1 MIWYEQLTYRFLV
14 GSQNIKCH
22 KLCLVLI
29 SNVITIDTKILKISI
44 LDNFIVFVTSILVI
58 LISISW
64 LFILKVKRYL
74 AGNTNRWKEKE
85 KERIGLK
92 DIVYEAMANDVRR
105 KILRLLRWKNLTASE
120 IANAFDISKPS
131 ISRHLDILKKAEL
144 VSCKRQGQFMIYSL
158 NMMLGSKAS
167 L

>member
-1 MIWYEQLTYRFLV
+1 M
-14 GSQNIKCH
+14 
-22 KLCLVLI
+22 
-29 SNVITIDTKILKISI
+29 
-44 LDNFIVFVTSILVI
+44 
-58 LISISW
+58 
-64 LFILKVKRYL
+64 
-74 AGNTNRWKEKE
+74 
-85 KERIGLK
+85 K

-144 VSCKRQGQFMIYSL
+144 VSCMRQGQFMIYSI